1 MKNDD
6 TNYDTH
12 VSPEC
17 WIGLLFRFF
26 PVRHVSIHCHGH
38 CKSYRCS
45 SRTFQNSTMDQHW
58 WSVAKE
64 SLHDLLPF
72 ASKNLGDLEG
82 LSELTSY
89 TKLLKWHYEHLW
101 IHWIHVY
108 FRYFGAE
115 LIDTHWHH
123 LTPGSCALCVAS
135 SSFVF
140 PCSPQMRCNFQT
152 AQLGTS
158 FADFA
163 GYCPVTG
170 SLHPDL
176 YWDVYQDRDIG
187 VCFVCIFFAI
197 GPAPLR
203 SFSQLLFLWARPHQ
217 RPHLLSLLQS
227 QPVNG

>member
-1 MKNDD
+1 MA
-6 TNYDTH
+6 TFHSY
-12 VSPEC
+12 VCLPE
-17 WIGLLFRFF
+17 G
-26 PVRHVSIHCHGH
+26 
-38 CKSYRCS
+38 
-45 SRTFQNSTMDQHW
+45 
-58 WSVAKE
+58 
-64 SLHDLLPF
+64 
-72 ASKNLGDLEG
+72 
-82 LSELTSY
+82 
-89 TKLLKWHYEHLW
+89 KLLWLIQVNAGSAATNSQPSSLTQMALW
-101 IHWIHVY
+101 TSCEFIEFMIILGLNWLTHTHTHT
-108 FRYFGAE
+108 
-115 LIDTHWHH
+115 DTHWHH

-170 SLHPDL
+170 NLHPDL